1 MEILKAIINI
11 YLNIIKEIFGL
22 SANKAKAELKKAKE
36 KKEAQSF
43 ETSEENESNRENKLK
58 KCKFPPKTSTTNLIL
73 NIFGCYFA
81 TIIYWG
87 VDLYIKL
94 TFLNKAY
101 ELQALSYLMPFI
113 FLLLLLIALALIII
127 LLPAMACDYA
137 KHSKGQFEPKCYE
150 PAPQDKLV
158 RFYTTPAIAILAVII
173 IIFLANRLQF

>member
-22 SANKAKAELKKAKE
+22 SANMAKAELKKAKE
-36 KKEAQSF
+36 KKEAQSL

-127 LLPAMACDYA
+127 LLPAMAPRNG
-137 KHSKGQFEPKCYE
+137 SIRKCFPTTRIRFLSWRKV
-150 PAPQDKLV
+150 PALSFSARIRMCSEKSS
-158 RFYTTPAIAILAVII
+158 TGA
-173 IIFLANRLQF
+173 